1 MGKKRN
7 RSHKPH
13 KTKFQHHG
21 RKNRTKKND
30 LSADEWTQAQ
40 QELDQQLK
48 KMGLYCKEIAG
59 DGNCLFRHYRVHQF
73 YGNTKQHSKIRKE
86 MRKDGTY
93 GGNMELVAF
102 AQLHEV
108 DIKVYQ
114 PGTIYVIEGKE
125 SDNTNNDGSTNE
137 IRTRRTLH
145 IIYHNWE
152 HYSSVRNIQGPHEGD
167 PEIISEPISTTNDS
181 IEKMIM
187 DSTGERNLTKIREM
201 MKKLQF
207 DHNEVINELIESSQ
221 KSFINDVGSNSKK
234 FADEVIN
241 ESIESSLKCSIDDD
255 SNSKKTISEVTNES
269 NHDGS
274 SSKKSIGEVTNESI
288 KSSVN
293 DDRSNS
299 EKDTESIEIS
309 QKSSSNEKIVEDTEE
324 NSLVEYPS
332 QKIIDSSLDSSQNK
346 KSEIVSKKRG
356 QKVLDSDPILNN
368 KFLSKKEK
376 RKLRKKQNR
385 LKNNYRNDSVVKH
398 KDKDK
403 EDKAILQLFI

>member
-59 DGNCLFRHYRVHQF
+59 DGNCLFRSLSDQF

-145 IIYHNWE
+145 IITLN
-152 HYSSVRNIQGPHEGD
+152 GD